1 MTIKLRNTIIFCL
14 IAIVIGFL
22 LGRFTFTPKTSV
34 KVKESVKYVP
44 SPYVISSNIPN
55 YKLVPYRVSYTDTI
69 IQCMTQEVD
78 TAEILKDYFLSRQ
91 YELDFSNDSI
101 GIFKVDAE
109 VNQNKLVSASSH
121 IQPMVK
127 TIYRDRTET
136 VYKSPSIQFYGML
149 GTSLDFKTNKISLGV
164 DLKQRY
170 LIGVSGI
177 RFDDKYSYTI
187 DFGIKF

>member
-1 MTIKLRNTIIFCL
+1 M
-14 IAIVIGFL
+14 AMVIGFL
-22 LGRFTFTPKTSV
+22 LGRFTFTSKTSV

-55 YKLVPYRVSYTDTI
+55 YKLVPYRVLYTDTI
-69 IQCMTQEVD
+69 IQYMTQEVD

-101 GIFKVDAE
+101 GIFKVNAE

-121 IQPMVK
+121 IQPMIK

-136 VYKSPSIQFYGML
+136 IYKSPSIQFYGML
-149 GTSLDFKTNKISLGV
+149 GTSLDFTTNKISLGI

-170 LIGVSGI
+170 LIGISGI
-177 RFDDKYSYTI
+177 RINNKYNYTI

>member
-1 MTIKLRNTIIFCL
+1 M
-14 IAIVIGFL
+14 VIGFL

-34 KVKESVKYVP
+34 KVKESVKYEP

-55 YKLVPYRVSYTDTI
+55 YKLVPYRVSYPDTI
-69 IQCMTQEVD
+69 IQYMTREVD

-109 VNQNKLVSASSH
+109 VNQNKLVSASSY

-136 VYKSPSIQFYGML
+136 VYKSPSIQFYGIL

-177 RFDDKYSYTI
+177 RFDNKYNYTI